1 MSQEGIFAIKLSE
14 LERQY
19 ERTLGRLRLCQT
31 DDHQKIRQELKQ
43 AFEEYH
49 DTERQLLKEVNTSRS
64 LAVAALSGAQL
75 NYDRRV
81 REILRNELPGYLHE
95 RGGNFTADQVETI
108 SLYGEYAI
116 DFAAQ
121 AMRYAHLVV
130 LSSMDAQISLEE
142 QKQEGL
148 V

>member
-31 DDHQKIRQELKQ
+31 DDHQKIRQELEQ

-49 DTERQLLKEVNTSRS
+49 DTERQLLKGVNTSRS
-64 LAVAALSGAQL
+64 PAVAALSGAQL

-81 REILRNELPGYLHE
+81 REILRNELPAYLHE

-130 LSSMDAQISLEE
+130 LSAIDAQISLEE

>member
-31 DDHQKIRQELKQ
+31 GDHQKIRQELKQ

-49 DTERQLLKEVNTSRS
+49 DTERQLLKGVNTSRS
-64 LAVAALSGAQL
+64 PAVAALSGAQL
-75 NYDRRV
+75 NYDRRI
-81 REILRNELPGYLHE
+81 REILRNELPGCLHE

-130 LSSMDAQISLEE
+130 LSAIDAQISLEE
-142 QKQEGL
+142 QKQEDF

>member
-19 ERTLGRLRLCQT
+19 EKTLGRLRLCQT

-49 DTERQLLKEVNTSRS
+49 DTERQLLKGVNTSRS
-64 LAVAALSGAQL
+64 PAVAALSGAQL
-75 NYDRRV
+75 NYNRRV
-81 REILRNELPGYLHE
+81 REILRNELPGCLHE
-95 RGGNFTADQVETI
+95 RGGSFTADQVETI

-130 LSSMDAQISLEE
+130 LSAIDAQISLEE
-142 QKQEGL
+142 QKQEDF

>member
-1 MSQEGIFAIKLSE
+1 MSQEEIFVIKLSE

-19 ERTLGRLRLCQT
+19 EKTLGRLRLCQT
-31 DDHQKIRQELKQ
+31 DDHQKIRKELEQ
-43 AFEEYH
+43 AFEEYR
-49 DTERQLLKEVNTSRS
+49 DTERQLLKGVNTSRS
-64 LAVAALSGAQL
+64 PTVAALSGAQL

-95 RGGNFTADQVETI
+95 RDGSLTADQVETI

-121 AMRYAHLVV
+121 AMRYVHLVV
-130 LSSMDAQISLEE
+130 LSAIDAQISLEE
-142 QKQEGL
+142 QKQEDF

>member
-31 DDHQKIRQELKQ
+31 DDHQKIRQELEQ

-49 DTERQLLKEVNTSRS
+49 DTERQLLKGVNTSRS
-64 LAVAALSGAQL
+64 PAVAALSGAQL
-75 NYDRRV
+75 NYDRRI
-81 REILRNELPGYLHE
+81 REILRNELPGCLHE

-130 LSSMDAQISLEE
+130 LSAIDAQISLEE
-142 QKQEGL
+142 QKQEDF